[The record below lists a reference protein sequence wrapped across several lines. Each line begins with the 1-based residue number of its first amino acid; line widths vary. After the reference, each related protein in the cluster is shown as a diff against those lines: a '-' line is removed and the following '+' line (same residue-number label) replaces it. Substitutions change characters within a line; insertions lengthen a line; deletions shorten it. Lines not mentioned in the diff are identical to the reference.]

1 MCILYKP
8 MEKKSYKSP
17 LIIEMGEA
25 KDIIKN
31 VFVSGSGDSFPGT
44 EETLESD

>member
-1 MCILYKP
+1 MTKKEYKAP
-8 MEKKSYKSP
+8 KITD
-17 LIIEMGEA
+17 LGEA
-25 KDIIKN
+25 KDIIQN